1 MWQIILTVNSV
12 FIVLSSVFFIYSIG
26 AAMIL
31 GEWKQLLVAFL
42 VLAFLLLTELV
53 ISAIIQS

>member
-1 MWQIILTVNSV
+1 MWQILLTINSALVV
-12 FIVLSSVFFIYSIG
+12 FSTIFLIYAAG
-26 AAMIL
+26 AALIL

-42 VLAFLLLTELV
+42 IELFLLLTELV